1 MHRYDYEDDPDLAEL
16 ADRMQRERA
25 VPAPGYRGALRRR
38 LLADLDRRGSGLA
51 RPRLWVAGYAGSG
64 AALLMVAAVGLAGV
78 GPFGA

>member
-1 MHRYDYEDDPDLAEL
+1 MHRYDYEDDPELAAL

-25 VPAPGYRGALRRR
+25 VPAPGFRGALRRR
-38 LLADLDRRGSGLA
+38 LVADLDRRGAGLA

-64 AALLMVAAVGLAGV
+64 TALMLLAAVGLAGV